1 MELMPQ
7 TVLSKKNKI
16 FLSDFQYKREIENR
30 LFMASLTPFEVTAL
44 QEIIHSSIKIP
55 ISDLCDALSCPEYL
69 LLPVFEKFCKIG
81 LITRQKDSLY
91 VDKSLRKYFEFHIQK
106 FDNGFVADIEFLL
119 GILSMIPISILPIW
133 YGIPRSSDNIFQ
145 SLIEKYFLT
154 PKIYQKY
161 LDDLVFDEEHITAI
175 KDDLFQSP
183 NLALEIPHIREKYS
197 LSKEKLKE
205 SLLLLE
211 LHFVGA
217 ETFDRN
223 KEDCKG
229 ILKPF
234 LEFRQYLVQTRKS
247 PATIEDTSQ
256 IITQYS
262 EDFGFLLAFQSF
274 LNEVMNGTFVNQEID
289 SHMAFVNQAWVLG
302 FVQKPSGPP
311 QLKQNPRAFLE
322 MSPQNQAALIYR
334 YAAADYAYNV
344 FADHKPTIECVERSF
359 REVENGLRKVIGKG
373 WIFFDDFFN
382 NFNGHIGNS
391 EPVTLKKVGKTW
403 SYVTPVYTPCEAF
416 FIEQMIFKTLFR
428 AGIAA
433 TGKFQDRLCFA
444 VTKFGKKM
452 LTS

>member
-1 MELMPQ
+1 MPQ

-16 FLSDFQYKREIENR
+16 FLADFQYKKEIENR
-30 LFMASLTPFEVTAL
+30 LFMASLTPFEVTVL

-55 ISDLCDALSCPEYL
+55 ISDLCDTLSCPEYL

-81 LITRQKDSLY
+81 LLTRQKDSLY
-91 VDKSLRKYFEFHIQK
+91 VDKVLRKYFEFHIQK
-106 FDNGFVADIEFLL
+106 FDNDFVADIEFFL
-119 GILSMIPISILPIW
+119 GILSMLPISILPIW

-161 LDDLVFDEEHITAI
+161 LDDLVFDEEHLTAI
-175 KDDLFQSP
+175 KDDLFLSP
-183 NLALEIPHIREKYS
+183 DLALEIPHIREKYS

-205 SLLLLE
+205 SLLILE

-217 ETFDRN
+217 ETFHRN

-234 LEFRQYLVQTRKS
+234 LEFREYLFETRKS
-247 PATIEDTSQ
+247 LQTIEDQCQ
-256 IITQYS
+256 IKTQY
-262 EDFGFLLAFQSF
+262 EDDFGFLFAFQDF
-274 LNEVMNGTFVNQEID
+274 LKELNDDTFVYEETD
-289 SHMAFVNQAWVLG
+289 SHKAFVNQAWVLG
-302 FVQKPSGPP
+302 FVQEPTGPP
-311 QLKQNPRAFLE
+311 KVKQNPKAFLD
-322 MSPQNQAALIYR
+322 MSLQNRAALIYR

-344 FADHKPTIECVERSF
+344 FADHRPTIECVERSI
-359 REVENGLRKVIGKG
+359 REIENGLRKVIGKG

-382 NFNGHIGNS
+382 NFNGHIGDS
-391 EPVTLKKVGKTW
+391 DPVILKKVGKTW
-403 SYVTPVYTPCEAF
+403 SYVAPVYTPCEAF

-428 AGIAA
+428 AGITA
-433 TGKFQDRLCFA
+433 TGRYQGRLCFT
-444 VTKFGKKM
+444 VTNFGKKM